1 MHGPALMA
9 LRIGGLRQARGALP
23 GLVLCAA
30 SLVAAPAQA
39 QVIEVG
45 PEGVVTRSG
54 PAITTQAGVSP
65 IAPPAKPASL
75 APAQAQKLAEAAPL
89 LSRAGEAAA
98 LSPRLLE
105 AVAYVESRF
114 NHKAV
119 SPKGAIGLM
128 QLTPGTAAELG
139 VDPHNPETNARGGAA
154 YLRQMLAMFDNNVE
168 LALAAYNAGPQA
180 VMRYKGVPPY
190 PETRAYVAA
199 VLDYM
204 SRSVPEAK

>member
-1 MHGPALMA
+1 MHGPALRA
-9 LRIGGLRQARGALP
+9 LRIGELRQALIAVP
-23 GLVLCAA
+23 VVIVC
-30 SLVAAPAQA
+30 VAAPAQA

-54 PAITTQAGVSP
+54 PAITTQAGVTP
-65 IAPPAKPASL
+65 IAPPAPPAAI
-75 APAQAQKLAEAAPL
+75 APIQAQKLAEAAPL
-89 LSRAGEAAA
+89 LSRAGEASA

-114 NHKAV
+114 NHAAV

-128 QLTPGTAAELG
+128 QLTPGTAADLG

-180 VMRYKGVPPY
+180 VIRYKGVPPY